1 MVIVYKVILILNFV
15 FMFYRGPQ
23 VYQFFHH
30 CPCLP
35 SLNKGVTLPY
45 LTLQTPSLMYMN
57 LLLSRMTSFSFQIK
71 VNVMNMREAK
81 VQEVGHHPK
90 ARKSPYLLIKV

>member
-15 FMFYRGPQ
+15 FMFYKGHKFIS
-23 VYQFFHH
+23 FFITV
-30 CPCLP
+30 PCLP

-71 VNVMNMREAK
+71 VKVVNMREAK
-81 VQEVGHHPK
+81 VQGVGHHPK